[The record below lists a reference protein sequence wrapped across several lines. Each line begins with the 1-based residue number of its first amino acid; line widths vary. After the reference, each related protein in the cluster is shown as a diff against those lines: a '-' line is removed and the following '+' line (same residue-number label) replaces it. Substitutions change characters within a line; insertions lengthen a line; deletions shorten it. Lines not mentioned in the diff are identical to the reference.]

1 VLRIFLFI
9 TGGYV
14 NVLLASDGA
23 NDGGVIFILLK
34 NSPPGRNYVQLLANH
49 TPIGVVFQY
58 FFHAGNQPLAARAE
72 AFFLRV
78 LELPRKETL
87 FPVYGEIYNQ

>member
-1 VLRIFLFI
+1 LGIFLFI

-14 NVLLASDGA
+14 SVLPASDGA

-34 NSPPGRNYVQLLANH
+34 NSPPGRNYVQLSANH

-58 FFHAGNQPLAARAE
+58 FFHPGKQPLTARVE
-72 AFFLRV
+72 VFFLRV
-78 LELPRKETL
+78 VKLPRKETL
-87 FPVYGEIYNQ
+87 FPFCGEIFNQ

>member
-1 VLRIFLFI
+1 LGIPLFI

-14 NVLLASDGA
+14 TVLLESDGA
-23 NDGGVIFILLK
+23 NDRGVIFNLLK
-34 NSPPGRNYVQLLANH
+34 NSPPGRNYAQLSANH

-58 FFHAGNQPLAARAE
+58 FFHPGKQPLAARVE

-78 LELPRKETL
+78 VELPRKETL
-87 FPVYGEIYNQ
+87 FPV